1 MSTGIKASTGEDR
14 MKISRMGLLVVAA
27 ASLVAAQG
35 ASAQDWR
42 WQRQQWQQ
50 QGPPPGQPPAAAP
63 GRAQGARGGAAC
75 VPSGFGGL
83 SRNCNVN
90 TGGCQRMPGSCSLG
104 WCCP

>member
-1 MSTGIKASTGEDR
+1 
-14 MKISRMGLLVVAA
+14 MKSSRLGLL
-27 ASLVAAQG
+27 LVAAVAATLVCAQG
-35 ASAQDWR
+35 AAAQDGR
-42 WQRQQWQQ
+42 WQRQRERQA
-50 QGPPPGQPPAAAP
+50 PPPGPPPAAAP
-63 GRAQGARGGAAC
+63 GRVQGPPAGAAC